1 MGEHIMDV
9 VLNAFQSVLSIIIL
23 IVLGYFLA
31 RRGFLDKNAASLF
44 SRLVINVSLPAM
56 MVYNV
61 LSFFD
66 REKLYSSGNG
76 IIIPAASMLI
86 CYFVA
91 VATAKLIKVNPER
104 KGIFQAMFFAS
115 NTIFMGMPV
124 NMALFGEQSVS
135 YVLFY
140 YAANTTIFW
149 TLGIYSISKD
159 KGGSKDKVFSINTV
173 KRIFSPPLLGL
184 LAGLLIV
191 MSRIQLPIFILDS
204 CRYLGEL
211 TTPMSL
217 LYIGISFSAVDI
229 KKFKFDKDMA
239 ALLLGRF
246 VISPLVVYGL
256 TLIFPI
262 PGLMAKVFIIQSAM
276 PVITQSAII
285 AGAYGGDQYY
295 ATYMVT
301 LTTILSV
308 AFIPAYMVLISGI

>member
-1 MGEHIMDV
+1 MDV

-159 KGGSKDKVFSINTV
+159 KEGSNEKIFSISTA
-173 KRIFSPPLLGL
+173 KRIISPPFLGFLTGL
-184 LAGLLIV
+184 LLVILGIRLPRFLI
-191 MSRIQLPIFILDS
+191 DS
-204 CRYLGEL
+204 CKYLGEL

-217 LYIGISFSAVDI
+217 LYIGITFSAVDT

-246 VISPLVVYGL
+246 VISPLVVYAL
-256 TLIFPI
+256 TLVFPI

-308 AFIPAYMVLISGI
+308 AFIPVYMLLISGI